1 MRRAGSVFYHATYV
15 LKFSTH
21 ATEQH
26 NSREI
31 VMSVCAEFHFDFG
44 SPNAYLAHKVLPSI
58 TARTGIAF
66 VYVPVLLGGVF
77 KATNN
82 APPMVQFQGVRNK
95 NEYAQLEMQRFITQH
110 QIPFALNPHF
120 PVNTIT
126 IMRGAVAAEMD
137 GIVEAY
143 VDAVFDLM
151 WKTPKKLDDP
161 AITKAAL
168 DEAGFDGTAI
178 LARTQ
183 DQAVKERLLEN
194 TEASV
199 DRGTF
204 GSPTFY
210 VNGEIYFGKD
220 RLAEVEQAI
229 IAAKG

>member
-1 MRRAGSVFYHATYV
+1 M
-15 LKFSTH
+15 
-21 ATEQH
+21 
-26 NSREI
+26 I
-31 VMSVCAEFHFDFG
+31 VCAEFHFDFG
-44 SPNAYLAHKVLPSI
+44 SPNAYLAHKVIPCI
-58 TARTGIAF
+58 AARTGIAF

-82 APPMVQFQGVRNK
+82 ASPMVQFQGVRNK
-95 NEYAQLEMQRFITQH
+95 NEYMHLEMQRFIQQH
-110 QIPFALNPHF
+110 QVPFARNPHF

-137 GIVEAY
+137 GTLAAY

-151 WKTPKKLDDP
+151 WKTPKKLDDV
-161 AITKAAL
+161 AVTKAAL
-168 DEAGFDGTAI
+168 DEAGFDGAAI

-183 DQAVKERLLEN
+183 DQAVKDRLLEN

-220 RLAEVEQAI
+220 RLVDVEQAI

>member
-1 MRRAGSVFYHATYV
+1 MA
-15 LKFSTH
+15 
-21 ATEQH
+21 
-26 NSREI
+26 
-31 VMSVCAEFHFDFG
+31 VCAEFHFDFG
-44 SPNAYLAHKVLPSI
+44 SPNAYLAHKMLPGI
-58 TARTGIAF
+58 TARTGVTF
-66 VYVPVLLGGVF
+66 DYVPVLLGGVF

-82 APPMVQFQGVRNK
+82 ASPMVQFQGVRNK
-95 NEYAQLEMQRFITQH
+95 NEYQSLEMRRFIARH
-110 QIPFALNPHF
+110 GIPFERNPHF

-126 IMRGAVAAEMD
+126 IMRGAVAAELD
-137 GIVEAY
+137 GILDRY

-161 AITKAAL
+161 AVTRAAL
-168 DEAGFDGTAI
+168 DAAGFDGAAI

-183 DQAVKERLLEN
+183 DQTVKDRLMEN

-210 VNGEIYFGKD
+210 TTGDIYFGKD
-220 RLAEVEQAI
+220 RLADVEQAI

>member
-1 MRRAGSVFYHATYV
+1 MA
-15 LKFSTH
+15 
-21 ATEQH
+21 
-26 NSREI
+26 
-31 VMSVCAEFHFDFG
+31 VCAEFHFDFG
-44 SPNAYLAHKVLPSI
+44 SPNAYLAHRVIPEI
-58 TARTGIAF
+58 TARTGVIF
-66 VYVPVLLGGVF
+66 SYIPVLLGGVF

-82 APPMVQFQGVRNK
+82 ASPMVQFQGIRNK
-95 NEYAQLEMQRFITQH
+95 NEYQSLEMKRFIARHNIAFTR
-110 QIPFALNPHF
+110 NPHF

-137 GIVEAY
+137 GIMDRY

-151 WKTPKKLDDP
+151 WKTPRKLDDP
-161 AITKAAL
+161 TVTKAAL
-168 DEAGFDGTAI
+168 DAAGFDGAAI

-183 DQAVKERLLEN
+183 NQAVKDRLAEN

-210 VNGEIYFGKD
+210 INGEIYFGKD
-220 RLAEVEQAI
+220 RLADVEQAI

>member
-1 MRRAGSVFYHATYV
+1 MA
-15 LKFSTH
+15 
-21 ATEQH
+21 
-26 NSREI
+26 
-31 VMSVCAEFHFDFG
+31 VCAEFHFDFG
-44 SPNAYLAHKVLPSI
+44 SPNAYLAHKMLPGI
-58 TARTGIAF
+58 TARTGVTF
-66 VYVPVLLGGVF
+66 DYVPVLLGGVF

-82 APPMVQFQGVRNK
+82 ASPMVQFQGVRNK
-95 NEYAQLEMQRFITQH
+95 NEYQSLEMRRFIARH
-110 QIPFALNPHF
+110 GIPFERNPHF

-126 IMRGAVAAEMD
+126 IMRGAVAAELD
-137 GIVEAY
+137 GILDRY

-161 AITKAAL
+161 AVTRAAL
-168 DEAGFDGTAI
+168 DAAGFDGAAI

-183 DQAVKERLLEN
+183 DQTVKDRLMEN

-210 VNGEIYFGKD
+210 TNGDIYFGKD
-220 RLAEVEQAI
+220 RLADVEQAI